1 VNDNGRYGGA
11 HLLVAFVAGAAA
23 GAAVALLTTPKTG
36 RESREQMRAWAAD
49 LGDKAS
55 RAAGAVQTAYGR
67 AVEAGKDAF
76 AQAKGNRRDTT
87 EGA

>member
-1 VNDNGRYGGA
+1 VSENSRYGGA

-36 RESREQMRAWAAD
+36 RESREQIRTWAAD
-49 LGDKAS
+49 LGEKAS
-55 RAAGAVQTAYGR
+55 RASGAVQSAYGR
-67 AVEAGKDAF
+67 ATEAAKEAFSQAMANRKD
-76 AQAKGNRRDTT
+76 T